1 MTPWSSHPHP
11 SKCHRGCQGLRAG
24 RAVRAGVGPAALGGS
39 WPCRGSS
46 PAVLVTR
53 TQQQKLQAP
62 SATEM
67 TGRRRK
73 KSPVKI
79 CSLLLNIHVSYWQ
92 TLEGSVLLSKKM
104 QILVSMGQATCSARG
119 WLWLLCL
126 CAVMWLWVP
135 KVGQGP
141 LLSWFNCASG
151 TVLAEC
157 TEELKAR
164 RLLTHVSIALLSSGR

>member
-46 PAVLVTR
+46 PAVPVTR
-53 TQQQKLQAP
+53 TRQPWKLQSP

-73 KSPVKI
+73 KSPVKV
-79 CSLLLNIHVSYWQ
+79 CSFLLNIHLSYRK
-92 TLEGSVLLSKKM
+92 TLAGSVLYSRKRADFGK
-104 QILVSMGQATCSARG
+104 
-119 WLWLLCL
+119 
-126 CAVMWLWVP
+126 
-135 KVGQGP
+135 QGSGS
-141 LLSWFNCASG
+141 LLSPWVA
-151 TVLAEC
+151 
-157 TEELKAR
+157 
-164 RLLTHVSIALLSSGR
+164 LTALSLCSDVGLSSQGWARPTPVFAQLCF